1 MISNLEHYKVFYY
14 VAKTGSL
21 TGAANELSVSQPAV
35 SQAVR
40 QLEEQLGAKLFVRG
54 SRGIRLTAEGK
65 LLYGYVER
73 GYEQIELGVTKLGQ
87 LLNMESGEVRI
98 GASDMTLRF
107 FLLPYLEHFHAK
119 YPGIKV
125 TVTNAPTPTT
135 LANLETGIIDF
146 GVVSTPFERSGELQ
160 SYAVKE
166 IDDLFLAG
174 KNYEDYKGRVLE
186 LKQLQEMPL
195 IMLEKDT
202 STRSYMD
209 AFLAENGVQI
219 NPEFELATSDMIVQ
233 FALRNL
239 GIGCVMREFASEYL
253 DRGELFELKFN
264 RMIPKRYFCLVT
276 SKNNPLSRAAGN
288 LLALIREEI
297 AQAKY

>member
-14 VAKTGSL
+14 VARTGSL
-21 TGAANELSVSQPAV
+21 TGAASVLSVSQPAV
-35 SQAVR
+35 SQAIR
-40 QLEEQLGAKLFVRG
+40 QLEDQLGAKLFVRN
-54 SRGIRLTAEGK
+54 SRGIRLTSEGK

-73 GYEQIELGVTKLGQ
+73 GYEQMEQGIAKLRQ

-135 LANLETGIIDF
+135 LENLESGIIDF
-146 GVVSTPFERSGELQ
+146 GVVSTPFEVTGELQ

-174 KNYEDYKGRVLE
+174 KNYEVYKGRTLE
-186 LKQLQEMPL
+186 LKELQEMPL

-209 AFLAENGVQI
+209 AFLAENGVWI

-239 GIGCVMREFASEYL
+239 GIGCVMREFAAEYL
-253 DRGELFELKFN
+253 ERGELFELKFN
-264 RMIPKRYFCLVT
+264 RMIPKRRFCLVT
-276 SKNNPLSRAAGN
+276 SKNNPLSRAADN
-288 LLALIREEI
+288 LLTLIREEV
-297 AQAKY
+297 AQTKY